1 MKLSIRMFVSC
12 LALLGFVFAASAQAQ
27 SQSEAAVE
35 GRVALPY
42 PTRETPKAI
51 DRGAFRSESPLT
63 VTVALRM
70 RNSDEAE
77 ELLTAVHTPGNAKF
91 HQFLTPAQFEQR
103 FGPNAADVAKVIAHF
118 NKLGLSAERS
128 TATTLTITGTS
139 EAMERAF
146 SVSLHSFEVPA
157 HGKNMGYTYHA
168 PLTRPT
174 VSDEISGSVM
184 AVVGLDSHPSLRPR
198 VKFAPRRTTRALPI
212 KNGGGTTTNPPGDLL
227 VTDFAQYYDAQPL
240 YNQNITGA
248 GRTIGIVTF
257 AALTPS
263 DAFTYWNDVGL
274 SVDPHRLKIV
284 NVDGGPGAPSDAS
297 GSVET
302 TLDVEQSGGIAPGAK
317 IIVYQGANTNQST
330 VDAWAKAIE
339 SNAADSISTSWG
351 FWEFYQGAEFS
362 PVKDP
367 FTGKTVGLTQAL
379 HELFVRA
386 ALQGQT
392 LFAASADSGA
402 YDPNGDLACNPE
414 TTPACS
420 LTLGVD
426 NPADDT
432 AMTAAGGT
440 TLASTINF
448 CLNADCT
455 PPYFPVVIPAE
466 RVWGWDWIE
475 PFCVFLGTSDP
486 IACGIFP
493 AGGGGG
499 VSVEYTVPIYQLFI
513 PGVQSSQPGQKW
525 VLKGEDD
532 NTTPPT
538 EPISVSLPGHYPGR
552 NVPDVSYDADPYTGY
567 IVVYTSDQDGFE
579 VLGEGGGTSFVAPQL
594 NGVTALLG
602 QSLHGSRLGLLNYP
616 LYALALT
623 GQAYKGSRAP
633 LHVINAG
640 DNWFYKGRNGYSPAA
655 GLGTI
660 DVANF
665 DQFLK
670 SLF

>member
-1 MKLSIRMFVSC
+1 MFVSC
-12 LALLGFVFAASAQAQ
+12 LVLLGCVSVVFAQ
-27 SQSEAAVE
+27 SDAAVQ

-42 PTRETPKAI
+42 PTRDTPKAI
-51 DRGAFRSESPLT
+51 DRGTFLSQSQLT

-77 ELLTAVHTPGNAKF
+77 ELLTAVHTPGNPKF

-212 KNGGGTTTNPPGDLL
+212 KNGGTTTNPPGELL

-263 DAFTYWNDVGL
+263 DAFTYWSDVRL
-274 SVDPHRLKIV
+274 SVNPNRLKIV
-284 NVDGGPGAPSDAS
+284 NVDGGPGKPSDAS
-297 GSVET
+297 GSIET

-317 IIVYQGANTNQST
+317 IIVYQGVNTNQST
-330 VDAWAKAIE
+330 VDTWAKAIE

-367 FTGKTVGLTQAL
+367 FTGRTVGLTQAL

-386 ALQGQT
+386 ALQGQS
-392 LFAASADSGA
+392 LFAASGDGGA
-402 YDPNGDLACNPE
+402 YDVNNDLDCNPE
-414 TTPACS
+414 STPACS
-420 LTLGVD
+420 LTLSVD

-440 TLASTINF
+440 TLAATVEF
-448 CLNADCT
+448 CLNAGCT
-455 PPYFPVVIPAE
+455 APYFPVTIPQE
-466 RVWGWDWIE
+466 RVWGLDWIE
-475 PFCVFLGTSDP
+475 PFCVFLGFPDP
-486 IACGIFP
+486 IECGIFP
-493 AGGGGG
+493 GGGGGG
-499 VSVEYTVPIYQLFI
+499 VSLDYTVPIYQLLI
-513 PGVQSSQPGQKW
+513 PGVQTSQPGQKW

-532 NTTPPT
+532 ASTPPT
-538 EPISVSLPGHYPGR
+538 EPISVNLPGHFPGR

-567 IVVYTSDQDGFE
+567 VVVYTSDQDGFE
-579 VLGEGGGTSFVAPQL
+579 VVGGGGGTSFVAPQL

-602 QSLHGSRLGLLNYP
+602 QSLHGSRIGLLNYP
-616 LYALALT
+616 LYALALS
-623 GQAYKGSRAP
+623 GQAYKGSHAP
-633 LHVINAG
+633 LHVISTG
-640 DNWFYKGRNGYSPAA
+640 DNWFYHGRNGYSPAA

-665 DQFLK
+665 AQFLRN
-670 SLF
+670 LF

>member
-1 MKLSIRMFVSC
+1 MFVSC
-12 LALLGFVFAASAQAQ
+12 LVLLGCVSVAFAQ
-27 SQSEAAVE
+27 SDAAVE

-42 PTRETPKAI
+42 PTRDTPKAI
-51 DRGAFRSESPLT
+51 DRGTFIAQSQLT

-118 NKLGLSAERS
+118 NKLGLSATRS
-128 TATTLTITGTS
+128 TATTLTVTGS
-139 EAMERAF
+139 QAAMERAF
-146 SVSLHSFEVPA
+146 SVSLHSYEVPA
-157 HGKNMGYTYHA
+157 HGKNMGYTFHA

-174 VSDEISGSVM
+174 VSDEISSSVM
-184 AVVGLDSHPSLRPR
+184 AVVGLDSHPSMRPH
-198 VKFAPRRTTRALPI
+198 VQFAPRPTGRKLPV
-212 KNGGGTTTNPPGDLL
+212 KNGGGTTTNPPGELL
-227 VTDFAQYYDAQPL
+227 VTDFAQYYDALPL
-240 YNQNITGA
+240 YNQNIIGS

-257 AALTPS
+257 AAFTPS
-263 DAFTYWNDVGL
+263 DAFFYWNAVGL
-274 SVDPHRLKIV
+274 DVNPNRIKIV

-297 GSVET
+297 GSIET

-330 VDAWAKAIE
+330 VDTWAKAVE

-351 FWEFYQGAEFS
+351 FWEFYQGVEFS
-362 PVKDP
+362 PVKDA
-367 FTGKTVGLTQAL
+367 FTGRTVGLTQAL

-386 ALQGQT
+386 ALQGQS
-392 LFAASADSGA
+392 LFAAAGDGGA
-402 YDPNGDLACNPE
+402 YDANDSLGCNPE
-414 TTPACS
+414 STPACS
-420 LTLGVD
+420 PTLSVD

-432 AMTAAGGT
+432 AITAAGGT
-440 TLASTINF
+440 TLAATVDF

-455 PPYFPVVIPAE
+455 APFFPVTIPQE
-466 RVWGWDWIE
+466 RVWGLDWIE
-475 PFCVFLGTSDP
+475 PFCVYLGFPDP
-486 IACGIFP
+486 IQCGIFP
-493 AGGGGG
+493 GGGGGG
-499 VSVEYTVPIYQLFI
+499 VSLDYTVPIYQLFI
-513 PGVQSSQPGQKW
+513 PGVQTSQPGQKW
-525 VLKGEDD
+525 VLSGED
-532 NTTPPT
+532 NITVPPT
-538 EPISVSLPGHYPGR
+538 DPISVSLPGHFPGR

-567 IVVYTSDQDGFE
+567 FIVYTSDQTGFA
-579 VLGEGGGTSFVAPQL
+579 VIPGGGGTSFVAPQL

-616 LYALALT
+616 LYALALS
-623 GQAYKGSRAP
+623 GQAYKGSHAP
-633 LHVINAG
+633 LNIISAG
-640 DNWFYKGRNGYSPAA
+640 DNWFYQGRNGYSPAA

-665 DQFLK
+665 DKFLK